1 MSNTSNVTTGKP
13 KVGGAMFR
21 APFGTTLPTDA
32 TTALDAG
39 FSSLGYIS
47 EDGLKNSVTPS
58 SETIKAWGG
67 DIVLNVSTGREDTF
81 TAKLIEALDVNV
93 LKTVYGDDNVTGTLA
108 DGITV
113 NVNNKEDV
121 EHSYVVDMVLKN
133 NTLKRVVIPKATIT
147 SVSEITYKD
156 NEAVGYE
163 VTFSAVPD
171 ASGNTHYEY
180 IKGATGATGATGE
193 TAEG

>member
-21 APFGTTLPTDA
+21 AAFGTTLPTDA
-32 TTALDAG
+32 TTALAAG
-39 FSSLGYIS
+39 FAGLGYIS

-58 SETIKAWGG
+58 SETVKAWGG

-93 LKTVYGDDNVTGTLA
+93 LKTVYGDDNVTGALET
-108 DGITV
+108 GITV

-147 SVSEITYKD
+147 SVAEITYKD
-156 NEAVGYE
+156 NEPVGYE
-163 VTFSAVPD
+163 VTLSAVPD

-180 IKGATGATGATGE
+180 IKGAQGAIGATGE

>member
-32 TTALDAG
+32 TTALTAG
-39 FSSLGYIS
+39 FAGLGYIS

-58 SETIKAWGG
+58 SETVKAWGG

-93 LKTVYGDDNVTGTLA
+93 LKTVYGDDNVTGALET
-108 DGITV
+108 GITV

-163 VTFSAVPD
+163 VTLTAVPD

-180 IKGATGATGATGE
+180 IKGAQGATGATGE

>member
-32 TTALDAG
+32 ITALAAG
-39 FSSLGYIS
+39 FSGLGYIS

-58 SETIKAWGG
+58 TETVKAWGG

-93 LKTVYGDDNVTGTLA
+93 LIVWLLNSIL
-108 DGITV
+108 
-113 NVNNKEDV
+113 
-121 EHSYVVDMVLKN
+121 
-133 NTLKRVVIPKATIT
+133 
-147 SVSEITYKD
+147 
-156 NEAVGYE
+156 
-163 VTFSAVPD
+163 
-171 ASGNTHYEY
+171 
-180 IKGATGATGATGE
+180 
-193 TAEG
+193 